1 MPLLLFLSSVTGRCF
16 FLWHHTHHH
25 HHRQQSQQQ
34 LLVSIR
40 WSVAHYW
47 LRWYASIF
55 TLATANLNSCLW
67 RLAITHTHIHT
78 LLAPSPSPRLA
89 TKSSAQSA
97 TLCLHLS
104 QSAAEEEEGK
114 KKAKKISANISISLE
129 FLPFS
134 VQFFL
139 LLLLLLLAPVWP
151 IRGSLRCQLR
161 LWLHISAEQSLDT
174 VFQQLFSFK
183 NEVETSSPV
192 IIYEAGSGSLNFKF
206 GILMLVND

>member
-1 MPLLLFLSSVTGRCF
+1 MPLLLFLSSVTGHCF

-47 LRWYASIF
+47 WRWYASIF

-97 TLCLHLS
+97 TLS
-104 QSAAEEEEGK
+104 APQSVCCWRRRRKKEGK
-114 KKAKKISANISISLE
+114 EDISQHLDFTRVLAFQCAVFPSSSFSCARLTHPRQSSLSTST
-129 FLPFS
+129 LTSYFS
-134 VQFFL
+134 WGKPRYCFSATFFFQK
-139 LLLLLLLAPVWP
+139 WSRH
-151 IRGSLRCQLR
+151 IFTSYY
-161 LWLHISAEQSLDT
+161 LWSR
-174 VFQQLFSFK
+174 
-183 NEVETSSPV
+183 
-192 IIYEAGSGSLNFKF
+192 
-206 GILMLVND
+206 